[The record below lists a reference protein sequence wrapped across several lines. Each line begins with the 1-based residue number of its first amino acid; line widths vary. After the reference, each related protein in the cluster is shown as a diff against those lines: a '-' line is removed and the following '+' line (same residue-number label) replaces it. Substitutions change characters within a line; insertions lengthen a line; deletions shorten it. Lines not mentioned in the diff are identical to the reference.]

1 MKNLKEAYF
10 NHLFVQLRINENTK
24 KIKSLNLKFEG
35 KKLDLK
41 FKVFINIIIG
51 DETNARL
58 DKIK

>member
-10 NHLFVQLRINENTK
+10 NYLFVQLRINESTK
-24 KIKSLNLKFEG
+24 KIKSLNLKFKG
-35 KKLDLK
+35 KKLDFK

-51 DETNARL
+51 DETNTRL